1 VTLNTKSPHI
11 ASAYADFFYAF
22 SPHLAARLLSFH
34 GGNFQK
40 GDQSMHISEGILT
53 GPSFWATTVAG
64 AAVMAWGVREMKRF
78 SKEQPERKPLLGMA
92 GAFIFLVSLIPI
104 PAYMGTCS
112 HPCGTPLAGILLG
125 PGIGAALSGLSL
137 LLQALLFAHGGFATL
152 GANILSLGLGGAAGG
167 WLIFKLGRKAGLPLL
182 VAAGLAGLL
191 GDLLTYLISG
201 SLLGGHLAFF
211 APQPQYSFTG
221 YLAIIIAAYLPVQ
234 LPIALGEMVV
244 TGIAVRAIG
253 RQRPEVL
260 EALRVVARTTLA
272 TVLVLGMTVSLLSLS
287 SAAMAAENLPAS
299 PPATYTGMDEK
310 VNETMAESAGAKVHD
325 PYINLEA
332 QGDLWNALL
341 LAGGGV
347 AGFIIGRSWH
357 LLFGRSKD
365 VTSGP
370 TPRPL
375 P

>member
-1 VTLNTKSPHI
+1 
-11 ASAYADFFYAF
+11 
-22 SPHLAARLLSFH
+22 
-34 GGNFQK
+34 
-40 GDQSMHISEGILT
+40 MHISEGILT
-53 GPSFWATTVAG
+53 GPSFWGTTLAG
-64 AAVMAWGVREMKRF
+64 AAVMAWGVAAMKRF
-78 SKEQPERKPLLGMA
+78 VREQPERKPLLGMA

-152 GANILSLGLGGAAGG
+152 GANILSLGLGGAVGG
-167 WLIFKLGRKAGLPLL
+167 WLIFKLGRKIGLPLL
-182 VAAGLAGLL
+182 AAAGLAGLC

-211 APQPQYSFTG
+211 SPQPQYSFSG

-234 LPIALGEMVV
+234 LPIALGEMAV

-260 EALRVVARTTLA
+260 EGLHVVAKTKLA
-272 TVLVLGMTVSLLSLS
+272 TVLVLGMTVSLLSL
-287 SAAMAAENLPAS
+287 AS
-299 PPATYTGMDEK
+299 PLAAAATPPAGSPITYTGMDEK
-310 VNETMAESAGAKVHD
+310 VNEALAAAAGAQAHP
-325 PYINLEA
+325 PYIDLEE

-365 VTSGP
+365 VTNGLQP
-370 TPRPL
+370 
-375 P
+375 

>member
-1 VTLNTKSPHI
+1 
-11 ASAYADFFYAF
+11 
-22 SPHLAARLLSFH
+22 
-34 GGNFQK
+34 
-40 GDQSMHISEGILT
+40 MHISEGILT

-64 AAVMAWGVREMKRF
+64 AAVMAWGVAAMKRF
-78 SKEQPERKPLLGMA
+78 VREQPERKPLLGMA

-152 GANILSLGLGGAAGG
+152 GANILSLGLGGAVGG
-167 WLIFKLGRKAGLPLL
+167 WLTFKLGRKLGLPLL
-182 VAAGLAGLL
+182 AAAGLAGLL

-211 APQPQYSFTG
+211 APQPQYSFSG

-260 EALRVVARTTLA
+260 EALRVVRRTTLA

-287 SAAMAAENLPAS
+287 SPAQAATGQ
-299 PPATYTGMDEK
+299 PATYTGMDEK
-310 VNETMAESAGAKVHD
+310 VNETMAAAAGAQAHA
-325 PYINLEA
+325 PYIDLEE

-365 VTSGP
+365 VTKGP
-370 TPRPL
+370 QP
-375 P
+375 